1 VVKNIVMW
9 VYDNYPDILQI
20 MMMIKNKRSIKT

>member
-9 VYDNYPDILQI
+9 VYDNYPDILQN
-20 MMMIKNKRSIKT
+20 MMMIKNRKSIKT